1 LTEPNN
7 ALGTTRST
15 PEQALPAKFSAK
27 SAGSSCRSAT
37 SFHDGGVLTL
47 TPRKCRWAAVL
58 LALVLPAGAGW
69 AATPA
74 DEVTAAWQLVADHL
88 GRDAYAKLDRLAG
101 PPTREQAFAQA
112 VVAID
117 YQPVTQQR
125 LQEAEAVFGQLA
137 RGDDEIAAAAAY
149 LQARMYQV
157 HYQQQD
163 YSRAAALF
171 LALAVRQPHSHWAQL
186 GLVNAGL
193 LLLYALPEP
202 ARPADRIAAAAA
214 LLPRLE
220 EKKLWR
226 DLQLQLGR
234 AGTFYEQPL
243 DTVLPHLLAADR
255 VGGLVGQVNADLLAS
270 IGELSLR
277 AGHYAQARTY
287 FERYLRED
295 TYNMRRVTVR
305 RRLEDLAALEAKARE
320 GKP

>member
-1 LTEPNN
+1 M
-7 ALGTTRST
+7 R
-15 PEQALPAKFSAK
+15 
-27 SAGSSCRSAT
+27 
-37 SFHDGGVLTL
+37 
-47 TPRKCRWAAVL
+47 RWAAL
-58 LALVLPAGAGW
+58 LACVLWAGVCL
-69 AATPA
+69 AAAPA
-74 DEVTAAWQLVADHL
+74 DEITAAWQLVADHL
-88 GRDAYAKLDRLAG
+88 GRDAYVKLDRLAG

-149 LQARMYQV
+149 LQARMYQI

-163 YSRAAALF
+163 YAKAVELF
-171 LALAVRQPHSHWAQL
+171 RALAERQPRSHWAQL
-186 GLVNAGL
+186 GLVKTGL

-202 ARPADRIAAAAA
+202 AKPADRIAAAEA
-214 LLPRLE
+214 LLPRIG

-277 AGHYAQARTY
+277 AGHYAQARAY
-287 FERYLRED
+287 FERYLKED
-295 TYNMRRVTVR
+295 TYNMRQMTVR
-305 RRLEDLAALEAKARE
+305 RRLEDLAVLEAKARE
-320 GKP
+320 VKP